1 MPTSSATDS
10 AAATAASAESAAWAS
25 LAERWHPDRNREIWN
40 DLAPF
45 EALVIPETDPSSD
58 LEKRA
63 RRWSYP
69 LSRSDLSDLALF
81 AAALARMEGEAW
93 LGGDGVVATQAF
105 EERRFLAA
113 DRVLPWA
120 IPWLRAVARCFP
132 DSRESA
138 DQASAALLEIGDRH
152 RPAPFLTGSEG
163 LFPPGHDS
171 YGPVDLPAATT
182 DRIVSLWGGLV
193 VFRRSLESITGV
205 ALSVR
210 LVSEDWLNDAD
221 IVATIATWYEVTAMR
236 WRRLADRHPGTAR
249 LWQELANRAQE
260 TAESAK

>member
-1 MPTSSATDS
+1 V
-10 AAATAASAESAAWAS
+10 WAS
-25 LAERWHPDRNREIWN
+25 LAERWHPDHHREIWN

-45 EALVIPETDPSSD
+45 ETLVIPQTDPSSD

-63 RRWSYP
+63 QRWSYRFE
-69 LSRSDLSDLALF
+69 RSDLSDLALF
-81 AAALARMEGEAW
+81 AAALAEAEGEAW
-93 LGGDGVVATQAF
+93 RSGDGVIATQAF

-138 DQASAALLEIGDRH
+138 DKAATALLEIGDRH
-152 RPAPFLTGSEG
+152 RPAPLLTGSEG

-171 YGPVDLPAATT
+171 YGPVDIPVSTA
-182 DRIVSLWGGLV
+182 DRVVSLWGGLV

-205 ALSVR
+205 AQSSRVLSGE
-210 LVSEDWLNDAD
+210 SFNNAD
-221 IVATIATWYEVTAMR
+221 IAATIATWYEVTAMR
-236 WRRLADRHPGTAR
+236 WRRLADRHAGTAR
-249 LWQELANRAQE
+249 LWQELADRAE
-260 TAESAK
+260 RTVESAK